1 MNDDKIQGSENGADP
16 APVHREVMPVPECMS
31 DAPNEVIDAA
41 KEIARASL
49 NTIRNIIA
57 EEFPATNPETQK
69 DFVKA
74 ICQIMAESA

>member
-1 MNDDKIQGSENGADP
+1 MNEKKDQAAKPDP
-16 APVHREVMPVPECMS
+16 APVHRGVMPVPDCMA
-31 DAPNEVIDAA
+31 DAPVDVIDAA

-57 EEFPATNPETQK
+57 EEFPTTDAETQK

-74 ICQIMAESA
+74 ICHFMAESA

>member
-1 MNDDKIQGSENGADP
+1 
-16 APVHREVMPVPECMS
+16 MPVPECIA
-31 DAPNEVIDAA
+31 DAPSEVIDAA

-57 EEFPATNPETQK
+57 DEFPTTDPETQK

-74 ICQIMAESA
+74 VCHFMARSA

>member
-1 MNDDKIQGSENGADP
+1 MEFFI
-16 APVHREVMPVPECMS
+16 MPVPNAIA
-31 DAPNEVIDAA
+31 DAPSEVVDAA

-57 EEFPATNPETQK
+57 EEFPEVDLDVQK

-74 ICQIMAESA
+74 VCQFMAESA

>member
-1 MNDDKIQGSENGADP
+1 MSSEKISGS
-16 APVHREVMPVPECMS
+16 APVHAVVMPYPECIA
-31 DAPNEVIDAA
+31 DAPTEVLDAA

-57 EEFPATNPETQK
+57 EEFSATDLETQK

>member
-1 MNDDKIQGSENGADP
+1 
-16 APVHREVMPVPECMS
+16 MPYPECIA
-31 DAPNEVIDAA
+31 DAPPEVLDAA

-57 EEFPATNPETQK
+57 EEFPKTDLETQK